1 MASSPP
7 GAHHVHLPNTKKRPS
22 ISSQA
27 SLSGPAAKRPKL
39 HPLRQTSFPVNAD
52 GSVNQYGDRPR
63 SEKDSGS
70 VVNSAFSARSSK
82 RQPKSRGRP
91 KKVDIDDH
99 DTEVRDGQSTF
110 SKRAGVGA
118 AKSTFST
125 RSGAAADDAPSEDD
139 EDVPDIEDDLR
150 DEAAQREEAARLN
163 RFVSLLSDEQNRKW
177 TVYRAAKL
185 RKKEVRRIVNQ
196 TVSQSVG
203 ATVVEA
209 VQFFSKAFAIEII
222 ERAREVQVECAKAYE
237 ITRKKEKEARLKTLR
252 EREVEYERRTSE
264 VQAQDDRMSEVEKR
278 KMSQEITKLKESA
291 EQYIPNKHAG
301 GLLPDHLREAL
312 RRYKSDGEGGGFG
325 FDGLSHPL
333 LGVHGSNAWRTGDG
347 VVGVRLFQ

>member
-7 GAHHVHLPNTKKRPS
+7 GAHHIQLPNTKKRPS
-22 ISSQA
+22 ISSQT

-52 GSVNQYGDRPR
+52 GSTNQLADRPR
-63 SEKDSGS
+63 SEIDSGS

-99 DTEVRDGQSTF
+99 EAEVRDGQSTF
-110 SKRAGVGA
+110 SRGAGYGA

-125 RSGAAADDAPSEDD
+125 RSGAAVDDAPSEDD
-139 EDVPDIEDDLR
+139 EDVPDIEEDQR
-150 DEAAQREEAARLN
+150 DETVQREEAARLN
-163 RFVSLLSDEQNRKW
+163 RFISLLSDEQNRKW

-222 ERAREVQVECAKAYE
+222 ERAREVQVECAEAYE
-237 ITRKKEKEARLKTLR
+237 ITRAREKEARLRRLR
-252 EREVEYERRTSE
+252 EREIEYERRIRET
-264 VQAQDDRMSEVEKR
+264 QAQDDKISDVEKR
-278 KMSQEITKLKESA
+278 KLLQEIAKLKESA

-347 VVGVRLFQ
+347 AVGVRLFR